1 MNRRLPIITLLLT
14 TVFILALSSFTNDG
28 PARSTMALRPV
39 KDPGV
44 GAPAIHGPICL
55 PEALFRISR
64 EYGISPKLVR
74 AIIQVES
81 QGNPKAVSPRGALGL
96 MQLMPEVIKACQV
109 ADPFDPLA
117 NIRAGVR
124 HLHYLLLEFSGNL
137 SLALAAYN
145 AGATAVRQY
154 GGIPPY
160 PETQKYL
167 QSVLRE
173 YQSDGMALELFTQ
186 ILEVKMESFENI
198 HGKNYIISGSN
209 ELFTFL
215 QDPMTL
221 PWMLGF
227 PKFSA
232 LKSPK
237 TPPT

>member
-1 MNRRLPIITLLLT
+1 MNRRLSIITLLMM
-14 TVFILALSSFTNDG
+14 TVFILALSSFTDDG
-28 PARSTMALRPV
+28 PAGSTTALGTL

-44 GAPAIHGPICL
+44 EASPANGPICL
-55 PEALFRISR
+55 SDALFRISR
-64 EYGISPKLVR
+64 EYGISPKLVQ

-145 AGATAVRQY
+145 AGAGAVRQY

-173 YQSDGMALELFTQ
+173 YQSEGIAPEMFVQ
-186 ILEVKMESFENI
+186 ILKVKMESIKNI
-198 HGKNYIISGSN
+198 HERNYLVRGPN
-209 ELFTFL
+209 ELFTLL
-215 QDPMTL
+215 QHPMTA
-221 PWMLGF
+221 PWDVRI
-227 PKFSA
+227 P
-232 LKSPK
+232 
-237 TPPT
+237 